1 MGCFSC
7 KTPARPRPAA
17 PRRLGSAPPTGH
29 VFLAC
34 RKREIR
40 LHNRQT
46 PSLFSFCLFLLH
58 HPFSLDIFLPLYLSL
73 PPLSP
78 PPLPFLFVDG
88 ASERIPLCICLCF
101 HHERQGERGH
111 GGRWWGGGSIVLH
124 RGATSNEKRHVSVD
138 YTTLFFSFSAVKAA
152 EQCENNQRKPAV
164 CSSRTPPPHT
174 LVYAACK
181 QHALLLFPCVEDA
194 LIVCQWG

>member
-1 MGCFSC
+1 MAG
-7 KTPARPRPAA
+7 
-17 PRRLGSAPPTGH
+17 
-29 VFLAC
+29 
-34 RKREIR
+34 
-40 LHNRQT
+40 
-46 PSLFSFCLFLLH
+46 
-58 HPFSLDIFLPLYLSL
+58 
-73 PPLSP
+73 
-78 PPLPFLFVDG
+78 G
-88 ASERIPLCICLCF
+88 A
-101 HHERQGERGH
+101 G
-111 GGRWWGGGSIVLH
+111 GGGSIVLH

-138 YTTLFFSFSAVKAA
+138 YTTLSFSFSAVKAA